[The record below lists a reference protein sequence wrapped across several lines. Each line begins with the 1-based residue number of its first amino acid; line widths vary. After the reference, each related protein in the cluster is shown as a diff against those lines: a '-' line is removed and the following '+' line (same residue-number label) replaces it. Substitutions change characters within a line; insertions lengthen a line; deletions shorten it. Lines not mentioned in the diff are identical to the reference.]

1 VGNVRVGTVGSE
13 KEEKLAFIGRI
24 TVSGRQGNFVAILSF
39 EYYIAFYF
47 VFGFDCGKI
56 HITQNLPF

>member
-1 VGNVRVGTVGSE
+1 MWGVGRVGLE
-13 KEEKLAFIGRI
+13 KEEKLAFIERI
-24 TVSGRQGNFVAILSF
+24 TVSGRQGKFVAILSF

-56 HITQNLPF
+56 YITQNLPF